1 MMIICMIHKFR
12 GDLFYHRGLYILE
25 SQHSLLVQLSVGGT
39 AFIQHS
45 GAMQFTLQKCKIR
58 ENETLTYNVKSNRI
72 RLEQSSN

>member
-45 GAMQFTLQKCKIR
+45 GAM
-58 ENETLTYNVKSNRI
+58 
-72 RLEQSSN
+72 